1 MFCAR
6 LFVTLQGFCKNDNK
20 MEKRKSILVALMAMF
35 AFTAQAQEELMK
47 FGDFESWITRTIKE
61 SGIIGGKTKK
71 LVEVGPTMNYQ
82 QKVYHN
88 QGGSP
93 WATSNIYA
101 HVSGISKTN
110 TSVYKDTHNSGTCVK
125 LKTHVEG
132 VKVLGIVNIHVIA
145 AGSIF
150 TGEMKEPITSSS
162 NPFRYLNLGIPFT
175 KRPKAVKFDYKVHLS
190 DSACVRMTG
199 FSRKKVMTYKDYPD
213 VQCVLQKRWEDEDGN
228 IHALRVG
235 TLIHRFTTATKGWH
249 EGSSFEI
256 HYGDITG
263 ESFYRDYMGLITGDN
278 TMYATNSAGK
288 QVKILEEGWAAP
300 DETPTHL
307 ILKFNSSCCG
317 AYIGSPGN
325 TLWLDNVKLVY

>member
-1 MFCAR
+1 MKMKR
-6 LFVTLQGFCKNDNK
+6 L
-20 MEKRKSILVALMAMF
+20 ILTNIATIAGLGM
-35 AFTAQAQEELMK
+35 QAQEELLK
-47 FGDFESWITRTIKE
+47 YGDFESWVTRTIKE
-61 SGIIGGKTKK
+61 SGIIGGKTKT
-71 LVEVGPTMNYQ
+71 LMEVGPNMKYAP
-82 QKVYHN
+82 KVYTN
-88 QGGSP
+88 QGGSQ

-110 TSVYKDTHNSGTCVK
+110 TSVFKDTHNGGSCVK
-125 LKTHVEG
+125 LYTHVEG

-150 TGEMKEPITSSS
+150 LGNMVEPITGSS

-175 KRPKAVKFDYKVHLS
+175 RKPKAVKFDYKVQLS
-190 DSACVRMTG
+190 DSVCTRMTG
-199 FSRKKVMTYKDYPD
+199 FSRKKTMPYKDYPD
-213 VQCVLQKRWEDEDGN
+213 IQCVLQKRWEDENGN

-235 TLIHRFTTATKGWH
+235 TLIRRFTSTTKTWQ
-249 EGSSFEI
+249 EGKTFNI

-263 ESFYRDYMGLITGDN
+263 ESFYRNYMGLITGDD
-278 TMYATNSAGK
+278 TMYATNSKGK
-288 QVKILEEGWAAP
+288 QVKILEEGWASA

-325 TLWLDNVKLVY
+325 TFWIDNVKLVY